1 MNAFQFIKLYG
12 LHSARVTVE
21 DAQENTHYCTETGYH
36 SIKLDVAYEPC
47 PDCVYLSELK
57 RLVESVY
64 LVKEHHTLDRAIE
77 YANSQYTAPEIKV
90 CLLDAIAN
98 YKSIYSD
105 NNMGDD
111 SHIENHISP
120 LCKMGVK

>member
-1 MNAFQFIKLYG
+1 MNAIQFIKEKG
-12 LHSARVTVE
+12 VEKAREVVATYHGIPSYTFKE
-21 DAQENTHYCTETGYH
+21 KTERGY
-36 SIKLDVAYEPC
+36 SSCKSVDLD
-47 PDCVYLSELK
+47 DLK

-90 CLLDAIAN
+90 CLLDAIAD
-98 YKSIYSD
+98 YKAIYSD

-120 LCKMGVK
+120 LCKVEVK